1 MVRIFFAN
9 VVAVFLTYSIDSRT
23 SFDCL
28 DSWLAE
34 ARNLAP
40 KEAVYILVGNK
51 NDLNR
56 AVSYD
61 EGMQY
66 MKEKGLDVFFETSAK
81 TGDNIDE
88 VFYEA
93 AKEILERKT
102 LVRQVEDLGGNSGP
116 GRGHAKSNIVLPKLD
131 IDAKGKKKNGCC

>member
-102 LVRQVEDLGGNSGP
+102 LVRQVEDLGGNSGT
-116 GRGHAKSNIVLPKLD
+116 GRDHAKSNIVLPKLY
-131 IDAKGKKKNGCC
+131 IDEKGKKKNGCC